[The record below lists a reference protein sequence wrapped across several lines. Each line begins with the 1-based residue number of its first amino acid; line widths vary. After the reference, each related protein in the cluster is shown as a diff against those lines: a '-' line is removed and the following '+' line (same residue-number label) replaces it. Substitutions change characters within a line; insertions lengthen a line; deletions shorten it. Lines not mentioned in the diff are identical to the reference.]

1 MTTNDDK
8 NEKFCIFA
16 ALKIINVIYPSD
28 FENKIG
34 FKAIR
39 ERLNELCIS
48 EMGKEFVGKMSFCTD
63 VDEIR
68 TYLRLI
74 QDFQTL
80 MQDGV
85 PFPVRDYNDLRDEF
99 KHLAIDGTVIS
110 LESMFALKPTL
121 SALFYVFKF
130 FNSEAS
136 EKVPYLKALAEG
148 ISIDNHIFTEI
159 NRLIDDKGEIPDNAS
174 AELAEIRRDI
184 RRKQSSIDHRMH
196 KILVE
201 AKNSGWT
208 DSTAEMTI
216 RDGRPVIPVRAAD
229 KRALRGFI
237 HDESA
242 TGQTVYIEPAEIFET
257 NNEIKELE
265 YAERREINKILLAFT
280 KILRPEIPNLTMAWR
295 LLGLLDFIRAK
306 AILAHEYNCVI
317 PELTDEPMFDWI
329 EARHPLLEQKLK
341 GQGKNITPLDLRL
354 GVTCHFE
361 RNESDSVISSE
372 VEKSHT
378 VSNDSNVRDFSVPL
392 RSSRNDVGR
401 ILVISGP
408 NAGGKSVCLK
418 TIGLIQYMLQCGLA
432 IPVKIDSKCG
442 IFHDMFIDIGDEQS
456 LENDLSTYSSHL
468 INMKELL
475 EHGNARTLFLIDE
488 FGTGT
493 EPQLG
498 GAIAEAILL
507 KMNEKNSFGVVTTHY
522 ANLKLLADNHPG
534 IVNGAMLFD
543 TRYLQPL
550 YVMMIGKPGSSFAFE
565 IAKKIGFPNEIL
577 DSAAE
582 ISGREH
588 LDFDQQLQQLE
599 IEKKEVRKKE
609 YELKVADQLLDEVVT
624 KYKNHLAEIE
634 KKKKQLLHEANKEAQ
649 ALIDGANA
657 KIERTI
663 REIKEAQAEKNR
675 TKELREELKE
685 MKQNLVDEEKNL
697 SKQLKADEKEELAN
711 LDLKVGDTV
720 CINELEVVGELLAI
734 TDTDATIQF
743 GDVRLRTTADKLRK
757 ISRSQ
762 ARKAQQNLSYLH
774 KSIMSDIN
782 EKAQHF
788 NLTLDV
794 RGQRGDEAVD
804 NVAKYIDEATLLSIK
819 EVSILHGKGNGIL
832 RKLIR
837 EYLSKQQCVQ
847 SFNDASLETGG
858 AGITRITLK

>member
-1 MTTNDDK
+1 M
-8 NEKFCIFA
+8 
-16 ALKIINVIYPSD
+16 IYPSD

-39 ERLNELCIS
+39 ERLNDLCIS
-48 EMGKEFVGKMSFCTD
+48 EMGKEFVGKMGFCTD
-63 VDEIR
+63 VDEIH

-74 QDFQTL
+74 QDFRTL

-85 PFPVRDYNDLRDEF
+85 PFPVRDYNDLREEF
-99 KHLAIDGTVIS
+99 HHLAIDGTVIS

-121 SALFYVFKF
+121 SALSYIFKF
-130 FNSEAS
+130 FKSEAS
-136 EKVPYLKALAEG
+136 DKVPYLKTLAEG

-196 KILVE
+196 KILIE

-229 KRALRGFI
+229 KRELRGFI

-280 KILRPEIPNLTMAWR
+280 KILRPEIPNLIMAWR

-306 AILAHEYNCVI
+306 ALLSHEYNCVI
-317 PELTDEPMFDWI
+317 PELVDEPMFDWI

-341 GQGKNITPLDLRL
+341 GQGKRITPLDLKL
-354 GVTCHFE
+354 GE
-361 RNESDSVISSE
+361 N
-372 VEKSHT
+372 
-378 VSNDSNVRDFSVPL
+378 N
-392 RSSRNDVGR
+392 R

-418 TIGLIQYMLQCGLA
+418 TIGLLQYMLQCGLA
-432 IPVKIDSKCG
+432 IPVKVDSKCG
-442 IFHDMFIDIGDEQS
+442 VFHDMFIDIGDEQS

-475 EHGNARTLFLIDE
+475 EHGNERTIFLIDE

-507 KMNEKNSFGVVTTHY
+507 KMNEKKSFGVVTTHY

-609 YELKVADQLLDEVVT
+609 YELKVADKLLDEVVT
-624 KYKNHLAEIE
+624 KYKTQLADIE
-634 KKKKQLLHEANKEAQ
+634 KNRKTLLKEASKEAQ
-649 ALIDGANA
+649 EIIDRANA
-657 KIERTI
+657 KIEKTI
-663 REIKEAQAEKNR
+663 REIKEAQAEKVR

-685 MKQNLVDEEKNL
+685 MKTNLANEEKSL
-697 SKQLKADEKEELAN
+697 SKQLKAEEKEEIAN
-711 LDLKVGDTV
+711 ADLKVGDMV

-734 TDTDATIQF
+734 TETDVTIQF

-762 ARKAQQNLSYLH
+762 ARKAQQNPSYLR
-774 KSIMSDIN
+774 KSIMNDIN

-794 RGQRGDEAVD
+794 RGQRGEEAVD
-804 NVAKYIDEATLLSIK
+804 NVAKYIDEANLLSIK

-837 EYLSKQQCVQ
+837 EYLSKQSCIQNF
-847 SFNDASLETGG
+847 SDASLETGG

>member
-1 MTTNDDK
+1 M
-8 NEKFCIFA
+8 
-16 ALKIINVIYPSD
+16 IYPSD

-39 ERLNELCIS
+39 GHLNELCIS
-48 EMGKEFVGKMSFCTD
+48 EMGKEFVGKMCFCTD

-74 QDFQTL
+74 QDFETL

-85 PFPVRDYNDLRDEF
+85 PFPVRDYNDLREEF
-99 KHLAIDGTVIS
+99 KHLSIDGTVIS

-121 SALFYVFKF
+121 SALSYIFKF
-130 FNSEAS
+130 FKSEAS
-136 EKVPYLKALAEG
+136 DKVPYLKALAKG

-184 RRKQSSIDHRMH
+184 RRKQSSIDHRMR

-216 RDGRPVIPVRAAD
+216 RDGRPVIPVHAAD
-229 KRALRGFI
+229 KRELRGFI

-280 KILRPEIPNLTMAWR
+280 KILRPEIPNLVMAWR

-306 AILAHEYNCVI
+306 AMLSREYDCVI
-317 PELTDEPMFDWI
+317 PEVIDEPMFDWI

-341 GQGKNITPLDLRL
+341 GQGKQITPLDLKL
-354 GVTCHFE
+354 G
-361 RNESDSVISSE
+361 SE
-372 VEKSHT
+372 K
-378 VSNDSNVRDFSVPL
+378 DFHPSL
-392 RSSRNDVGR
+392 QQDVLNR

-418 TIGLIQYMLQCGLA
+418 TIGLLQYMLQCGLA

-442 IFHDMFIDIGDEQS
+442 VFHDMFIDIGDEQS

-475 EHGNARTLFLIDE
+475 EHGNNRTLFLIDE

-507 KMNEKNSFGVVTTHY
+507 KMNEKKSFGVVTTHY

-609 YELKVADQLLDEVVT
+609 YELKVADKLLDEVVT
-624 KYKNHLAEIE
+624 KYKSQLADIE
-634 KKKKQLLHEANKEAQ
+634 KNRKTLLREASKEAQ
-649 ALIDGANA
+649 EIIDRANA
-657 KIERTI
+657 KIEKTI
-663 REIKEAQAEKNR
+663 REIKEAQAEKVR

-685 MKQNLVDEEKNL
+685 MKTNLANEEKNL
-697 SKQLKADEKEELAN
+697 SKQLKAEEKEDIAN
-711 LDLKVGDTV
+711 ADLKVGDMV

-734 TDTDATIQF
+734 TETDVTIQF

-762 ARKAQQNLSYLH
+762 AKKAQQNPSYLR
-774 KSIMSDIN
+774 KSIMNDIN

-794 RGQRGDEAVD
+794 RGQRGEEAVD

-837 EYLSKQQCVQ
+837 EYLSKQSCIQNF
-847 SFNDASLETGG
+847 SDASLETGG
-858 AGITRITLK
+858 AGITRVTLE

>member
-1 MTTNDDK
+1 M
-8 NEKFCIFA
+8 
-16 ALKIINVIYPSD
+16 IYPSD

-39 ERLNELCIS
+39 KRLNELCIS
-48 EMGKEFVGKMSFCTD
+48 EMGKEFVGKMCFCTD
-63 VDEIR
+63 VDEIH

-85 PFPVRDYNDLRDEF
+85 PFPVRDYNDLRNEF

-121 SALFYVFKF
+121 SALSYIFKF
-130 FNSEAS
+130 FKSEAS
-136 EKVPYLKALAEG
+136 EKVPFLKALAEG

-229 KRALRGFI
+229 KRELRGFI

-280 KILRPEIPNLTMAWR
+280 KLLRPEIPNLTMAWR
-295 LLGLLDFIRAK
+295 LLGLIDFIRAK
-306 AILAHEYNCVI
+306 ALLSHEYNCVI
-317 PELTDEPMFDWI
+317 PEVIDEPMFDWI

-341 GQGKNITPLDLRL
+341 GQGKRITPLDLKL
-354 GVTCHFE
+354 SAAND
-361 RNESDSVISSE
+361 NEIPRSAR
-372 VEKSHT
+372 
-378 VSNDSNVRDFSVPL
+378 NDS
-392 RSSRNDVGR
+392 R

-432 IPVKIDSKCG
+432 IPVKVDSKCG

-475 EHGNARTLFLIDE
+475 EHGNERTLFLIDE

-507 KMNEKNSFGVVTTHY
+507 RMNEKKSFGVVTTHY

-609 YELKVADQLLDEVVT
+609 YELKVADKLLDEVVT
-624 KYKNHLAEIE
+624 KYKTQLADIE
-634 KKKKQLLHEANKEAQ
+634 KNKKTLLREANKEAQ
-649 ALIDGANA
+649 EIIDRANA
-657 KIERTI
+657 KIEKTI

-685 MKQNLVDEEKNL
+685 MKQNLANEEKNL
-697 SKQLKADEKEELAN
+697 SKQLKAEEKEEIAN
-711 LDLKVGDTV
+711 ADLKVGDMV

-762 ARKAQQNLSYLH
+762 ARKAQQNPSYLR
-774 KSIMSDIN
+774 KSIMNDIN

-794 RGQRGDEAVD
+794 RGQRGEEAVD

-837 EYLSKQQCVQ
+837 EYLSKQSCVQ
-847 SFNDASLETGG
+847 NFSDASLETGG
-858 AGITRITLK
+858 AGITRVTLR

>member
-1 MTTNDDK
+1 M
-8 NEKFCIFA
+8 
-16 ALKIINVIYPSD
+16 IYPAE

-34 FKAIR
+34 FKAVR
-39 ERLNELCIS
+39 ERLNTLCIS
-48 EMGKEFVGKMSFCTD
+48 EMGKEFVGKMSFSTD

-74 QDFQTL
+74 QDFETL
-80 MQDGV
+80 LQDGV
-85 PFPVRDYNDLRDEF
+85 PFPVRDYNDLRDDF
-99 KHLAIDGTVIS
+99 HHLAIDGTVIS
-110 LESMFALKPTL
+110 LESLFALKPTL
-121 SALFYVFKF
+121 SALSYIFKF
-130 FNSEAS
+130 FNSESS

-280 KILRPEIPNLTMAWR
+280 KILRPEIPNLIMAWR

-306 AILAHEYNCVI
+306 ALLSHEYGCVI
-317 PELTDEPMFDWI
+317 PEVVDKPMFDWI
-329 EARHPLLEQKLK
+329 EARHPLLEEKLK
-341 GQGKNITPLDLRL
+341 GQGKRITPLDLKL
-354 GVTCHFE
+354 YD
-361 RNESDSVISSE
+361 SD
-372 VEKSHT
+372 
-378 VSNDSNVRDFSVPL
+378 DSGFS
-392 RSSRNDVGR
+392 GR

-418 TIGLIQYMLQCGLA
+418 TIGLLQYMLQCGLA
-432 IPVKIDSKCG
+432 IPVKVDSKCG
-442 IFHDMFIDIGDEQS
+442 VFHDMFIDIGDEQS

-468 INMKELL
+468 INMKALIEN
-475 EHGNARTLFLIDE
+475 GNERSLFLIDE

-507 KMNEKNSFGVVTTHY
+507 KMNEKKSFGVVTTHY

-565 IAKKIGFPNEIL
+565 IAKKIGFPQEIL
-577 DSAAE
+577 DSAAV

-609 YELKVADQLLDEVVT
+609 YELKVADKLLDEVVT
-624 KYKNHLAEIE
+624 KYKGHLADIE
-634 KKKKQLLHEANKEAQ
+634 KHKNRLLKEANKEAQ
-649 ALIDGANA
+649 ALIDKANA

-663 REIKEAQAEKNR
+663 KEIKEAQAEKQR

-685 MKQNLVDEEKNL
+685 MKNDLVKEAEVI
-697 SKQLKADEKEELAN
+697 SKKLKAEEKEEVVN
-711 LDLKVGDTV
+711 QELKVGDTV
-720 CINELEVVGELLAI
+720 CINELEVIGELLAI
-734 TDTDATIQF
+734 SDTDVTVQF

-757 ISRSQ
+757 MSKTQ
-762 ARKAQQNLSYLH
+762 AKKAANNPSYLR
-774 KSIMSDIN
+774 KSIMNDIN

-794 RGQRGDEAVD
+794 RGQRGDEAVE
-804 NVAKYIDEATLLSIK
+804 NVAKYIDEANLLSIK

-837 EYLSKQQCVQ
+837 EYLSKQSCVQ

>member
-1 MTTNDDK
+1 M
-8 NEKFCIFA
+8 
-16 ALKIINVIYPSD
+16 IYPSD

-34 FKAIR
+34 FNYVR

-48 EMGKEFVGKMSFCTD
+48 EMGKEFVGKMCFCTD

-74 QDFQTL
+74 QDFETL

-85 PFPVRDYNDLRDEF
+85 PFPVRDYNDLREEF

-121 SALFYVFKF
+121 SALSFIFKF
-130 FNSEAS
+130 FKSEAS
-136 EKVPYLKALAEG
+136 EKVQYLKALSEG
-148 ISIDNHIFTEI
+148 ISIDNQIFTEI
-159 NRLIDDKGEIPDNAS
+159 NRLVDDKGEMPDNAS

-196 KILVE
+196 KILIE

-229 KRALRGFI
+229 KRELRGFI

-280 KILRPEIPNLTMAWR
+280 KILRPEIPNLVMAWR
-295 LLGLLDFIRAK
+295 LLGLLDFIKAK
-306 AILAHEYNCVI
+306 AMLAHEYNCVI
-317 PELTDEPMFDWI
+317 PEVIDEPIFDWI

-341 GQGKNITPLDLRL
+341 TQGKKITPLDLRL
-354 GVTCHFE
+354 GDA
-361 RNESDSVISSE
+361 S
-372 VEKSHT
+372 
-378 VSNDSNVRDFSVPL
+378 
-392 RSSRNDVGR
+392 R

-418 TIGLIQYMLQCGLA
+418 TIGLLQYMLQCGLA

-442 IFHDMFIDIGDEQS
+442 VFHDMFIDIGDEQS

-475 EHGNARTLFLIDE
+475 EHGNERTLFLIDE

-507 KMNEKNSFGVVTTHY
+507 RMNEKKSFGVVTTHY

-565 IAKKIGFPNEIL
+565 IAKKIGFPHEIL

-609 YELKVADQLLDEVVT
+609 YELKVADKLLDEIVT

-697 SKQLKADEKEELAN
+697 SKQLKDEEKEGAPSE
-711 LDLKVGDTV
+711 DLKVGDMV

-734 TDTDATIQF
+734 SDTDVTIQF

-762 ARKAQQNLSYLH
+762 ARKAQQNPSYLR

-782 EKAQHF
+782 EKAERF

-804 NVAKYIDEATLLSIK
+804 NVAKYIDEANLLSIK

-837 EYLSKQQCVQ
+837 EYLSKQSCVQ

-858 AGITRITLK
+858 AGITRVTLK

>member
-1 MTTNDDK
+1 M
-8 NEKFCIFA
+8 
-16 ALKIINVIYPSD
+16 IYPSD

-34 FKAIR
+34 FNHIR
-39 ERLNELCIS
+39 ERLNALCIS
-48 EMGKEFVGKMSFCTD
+48 EMGKEFVDKMSFCTD

-74 QDFQTL
+74 QDFETL

-85 PFPVRDYNDLRDEF
+85 PFPVRDYNDLREEF
-99 KHLAIDGTVIS
+99 HHLAIDGTVIS

-121 SALFYVFKF
+121 SALSYIIKF
-130 FNSEAS
+130 FKSEAS

-184 RRKQSSIDHRMH
+184 RRKQSSIDHRMR
-196 KILVE
+196 KILIE

-229 KRALRGFI
+229 KRELRGFI

-280 KILRPEIPNLTMAWR
+280 KILRPEIPNLVMAWR

-306 AILAHEYNCVI
+306 ALLSQEYNCMI
-317 PELTDEPMFDWI
+317 PEIIDEPMFDWI

-341 GQGKNITPLDLRL
+341 GQGKNITPLDLKL
-354 GVTCHFE
+354 GA
-361 RNESDSVISSE
+361 SD
-372 VEKSHT
+372 
-378 VSNDSNVRDFSVPL
+378 
-392 RSSRNDVGR
+392 R

-418 TIGLIQYMLQCGLA
+418 TIGLLQYMLQCGLA
-432 IPVKIDSKCG
+432 IPVKVDSKCG
-442 IFHDMFIDIGDEQS
+442 VFHDMFIDIGDEQS

-475 EHGNARTLFLIDE
+475 EHGNERSLFLIDE

-507 KMNEKNSFGVVTTHY
+507 KMNEKKSFGVVTTHY
-522 ANLKLLADNHPG
+522 ANLKLLADNYPG

-565 IAKKIGFPNEIL
+565 IAKKIGFPHEIL

-609 YELKVADQLLDEVVT
+609 YELKVADKLLDEVVT
-624 KYKNHLAEIE
+624 KYKTQLADIE
-634 KKKKQLLHEANKEAQ
+634 KNRKTLLKEASKEAQ
-649 ALIDGANA
+649 EIIDRANA
-657 KIERTI
+657 KIEKTI
-663 REIKEAQAEKNR
+663 REIKEAQAEKVR

-685 MKQNLVDEEKNL
+685 MKTSLANEEKSL
-697 SKQLKADEKEELAN
+697 SKQLKAEEKEEIAN
-711 LDLKVGDTV
+711 ADLKVGDMV

-734 TDTDATIQF
+734 SDTDVTIQF

-762 ARKAQQNLSYLH
+762 ARKAQQNPSYLR
-774 KSIMSDIN
+774 KSIINDIN
-782 EKAQHF
+782 EKAEKF

-804 NVAKYIDEATLLSIK
+804 NVAKYIDEANLLSIK

-858 AGITRITLK
+858 AGITRVTLK

>member
-1 MTTNDDK
+1 M
-8 NEKFCIFA
+8 
-16 ALKIINVIYPSD
+16 IYPSN

-34 FKAIR
+34 FRAIR

-48 EMGKEFVGKMSFCTD
+48 DMGKEFVGKMCFCTD

-68 TYLRLI
+68 THLRLI
-74 QDFQTL
+74 QDFETL

-85 PFPVRDYNDLRDEF
+85 PFPVRDYNDLREEF
-99 KHLAIDGTVIS
+99 HHLAIDGTVIS

-121 SALFYVFKF
+121 SALSYIFKF
-130 FNSEAS
+130 FRSESS

-148 ISIDNHIFTEI
+148 IFIDNHIFTEI

-229 KRALRGFI
+229 KRELRGFI

-306 AILAHEYNCVI
+306 ALLSHEYNCVI
-317 PELTDEPMFDWI
+317 PELSDEPMFDWI

-341 GQGKNITPLDLRL
+341 GQGKRITPLDLRL
-354 GVTCHFE
+354 G
-361 RNESDSVISSE
+361 
-372 VEKSHT
+372 
-378 VSNDSNVRDFSVPL
+378 NDS
-392 RSSRNDVGR
+392 R

-432 IPVKIDSKCG
+432 IPVKVDSKCG

-475 EHGNARTLFLIDE
+475 EHGNERTLFLIDE

-507 KMNEKNSFGVVTTHY
+507 KMNEKKSFGVVTTHY

-609 YELKVADQLLDEVVT
+609 YELKVADKLLDEVVT
-624 KYKNHLAEIE
+624 KYKSQLADIE
-634 KKKKQLLHEANKEAQ
+634 KNRNTLLREASKEAQ
-649 ALIDGANA
+649 EIIDRANA
-657 KIERTI
+657 KIEKTI
-663 REIKEAQAEKNR
+663 REIKEAQAEKVR

-685 MKQNLVDEEKNL
+685 MKQNLANEEKNL
-697 SKQLKADEKEELAN
+697 SKQLKAEEKEEIAN
-711 LDLKVGDTV
+711 ADLKVGDMV

-734 TDTDATIQF
+734 TDTDVTIQF

-762 ARKAQQNLSYLH
+762 AKKAQQNPSYLH
-774 KSIMSDIN
+774 KSIMNDIN

-804 NVAKYIDEATLLSIK
+804 NVAKYIDEANLLSIK

-837 EYLSKQQCVQ
+837 EYLSKQSCVQ

-858 AGITRITLK
+858 AGITRVTLK

>member
-1 MTTNDDK
+1 M
-8 NEKFCIFA
+8 
-16 ALKIINVIYPSD
+16 IYPSD

-34 FKAIR
+34 FKTIR

-48 EMGKEFVGKMSFCTD
+48 EMGKECVGKMGFCTD
-63 VDEIR
+63 VDEIH
-68 TYLRLI
+68 THLRLI

-85 PFPVRDYNDLRDEF
+85 PFPVRDYNDLREEF

-110 LESMFALKPTL
+110 LDSMFALKPTL
-121 SALFYVFKF
+121 SALSYIFKF
-130 FNSEAS
+130 FKSEAS
-136 EKVPYLKALAEG
+136 EKVQYLKALAEG

-174 AELAEIRRDI
+174 AELAVIRRDI

-196 KILVE
+196 KILIE

-229 KRALRGFI
+229 KRELRGFI

-280 KILRPEIPNLTMAWR
+280 KILRPEIPNLAMAWR

-306 AILAHEYNCVI
+306 ALLAHEYNCVI
-317 PELTDEPMFDWI
+317 PEVVDKPMFDWI

-341 GQGKNITPLDLRL
+341 GQGKNITPLDLKL
-354 GVTCHFE
+354 GAAND
-361 RNESDSVISSE
+361 NEVPRSAR
-372 VEKSHT
+372 
-378 VSNDSNVRDFSVPL
+378 NDS
-392 RSSRNDVGR
+392 R

-475 EHGNARTLFLIDE
+475 EHGNERTLFLIDE

-507 KMNEKNSFGVVTTHY
+507 KMNEKKSFGVVTTHY

-609 YELKVADQLLDEVVT
+609 YELKVADKLLDEVVT
-624 KYKNHLAEIE
+624 KYKNHLADIE
-634 KKKKQLLHEANKEAQ
+634 KNRKTLLKEANKEAQ

-675 TKELREELKE
+675 TKELREELKT
-685 MKQNLVDEEKNL
+685 MKQSLVDEEKNL
-697 SKQLKADEKEELAN
+697 SKQLKADEKEVASEE
-711 LDLKVGDTV
+711 LKVGDMV

-734 TDTDATIQF
+734 TDTDVTIQF

-762 ARKAQQNLSYLH
+762 ARKAQQNPSYLR

-782 EKAQHF
+782 EKAEKF

-804 NVAKYIDEATLLSIK
+804 NVAKYIDEANLLSIK

-837 EYLSKQQCVQ
+837 EYLSKQSCIQ

-858 AGITRITLK
+858 AGITRVTLK

>member
-1 MTTNDDK
+1 MY
-8 NEKFCIFA
+8 FCS
-16 ALKIINVIYPSD
+16 LKILNVIYPSD

-34 FKAIR
+34 FRAIR

-48 EMGKEFVGKMSFCTD
+48 EMGKEFVGKMCFCTD

-74 QDFQTL
+74 QDFETL

-85 PFPVRDYNDLRDEF
+85 PFPVRDYNDLREEF
-99 KHLAIDGTVIS
+99 HHLSIDGTVIS
-110 LESMFALKPTL
+110 LENMFALKPTL
-121 SALFYVFKF
+121 SALSYVFKF
-130 FNSEAS
+130 FKSEAS
-136 EKVPYLKALAEG
+136 DKVPYLKALAEG

-159 NRLIDDKGEIPDNAS
+159 NRLIDDKGEMPDNAS

-196 KILVE
+196 KILIE

-229 KRALRGFI
+229 KRELRGFI

-280 KILRPEIPNLTMAWR
+280 KILRPEIPNLLMAWR

-306 AILAHEYNCVI
+306 ALLSHEYNCVI
-317 PELTDEPMFDWI
+317 PEVIDEPMFDWI

-341 GQGKNITPLDLRL
+341 GQGKRITPLDLRL
-354 GVTCHFE
+354 G
-361 RNESDSVISSE
+361 
-372 VEKSHT
+372 
-378 VSNDSNVRDFSVPL
+378 NDN
-392 RSSRNDVGR
+392 R

-418 TIGLIQYMLQCGLA
+418 TIGLVQYMLQCGLA

-442 IFHDMFIDIGDEQS
+442 VFHDMFIDIGDEQS

-475 EHGNARTLFLIDE
+475 KHGNERTLFLIDE

-507 KMNEKNSFGVVTTHY
+507 KMNDKKSFGVVTTHY

-565 IAKKIGFPNEIL
+565 IAKKIGFPHEIL

-609 YELKVADQLLDEVVT
+609 YELKVADKLLDEVVT
-624 KYKNHLAEIE
+624 KYKNHLADIE
-634 KKKKQLLHEANKEAQ
+634 KHKNKLLKEANKEAQ
-649 ALIDGANA
+649 EIIDKANA

-685 MKQNLVDEEKNL
+685 MKQNLANEEKSL
-697 SKQLKADEKEELAN
+697 SKQLRADEKEEIAN
-711 LDLKVGDTV
+711 ADLKVGDMV

-734 TDTDATIQF
+734 TETDVTIQF

-762 ARKAQQNLSYLH
+762 ARKAQQNPSYLR
-774 KSIMSDIN
+774 KSIMNDIN

-804 NVAKYIDEATLLSIK
+804 NVAKYIDEANLLSIK

-837 EYLSKQQCVQ
+837 EYLSKQSCVQ
-847 SFNDASLETGG
+847 KFSDASLETGG
-858 AGITRITLK
+858 AGITRVTLN

>member
-306 AILAHEYNCVI
+306 AILAHENNCVI
-317 PELTDEPMFDWI
+317 PELTDEPMFEWI

-341 GQGKNITPLDLRL
+341 GQGKQITPLDLKL
-354 GVTCHFE
+354 G
-361 RNESDSVISSE
+361 
-372 VEKSHT
+372 
-378 VSNDSNVRDFSVPL
+378 NDN
-392 RSSRNDVGR
+392 R

-609 YELKVADQLLDEVVT
+609 YELKVADKLLDEIVT

-697 SKQLKADEKEELAN
+697 SKQLKAEEKEELAN

-720 CINELEVVGELLAI
+720 CINELEVVGELLEI
-734 TDTDATIQF
+734 SDTDVTIQF
-743 GDVRLRTTADKLRK
+743 GGVRLRTTADKLRK

-762 ARKAQQNLSYLH
+762 ARKAQQNPSYLR
-774 KSIMSDIN
+774 KSIMNDIN

-794 RGQRGDEAVD
+794 RGQRGEEAVD
-804 NVAKYIDEATLLSIK
+804 NVAKYIDEANLLSIK

-837 EYLSKQQCVQ
+837 EYLSKQSCVQ

-858 AGITRITLK
+858 AGITRVTLK

>member
-1 MTTNDDK
+1 M
-8 NEKFCIFA
+8 
-16 ALKIINVIYPSD
+16 IYPSD

-39 ERLNELCIS
+39 ERINALCIS
-48 EMGKEFVGKMSFCTD
+48 DMGKEFVAKMSFCTD
-63 VDEIR
+63 IDEIR
-68 TYLRLI
+68 KYLRQI
-74 QDFQTL
+74 QDFETL

-85 PFPVRDYNDLRDEF
+85 PFPVRDYNDLREEF
-99 KHLAIDGTVIS
+99 HHLSIDGTVIS

-121 SALFYVFKF
+121 SALSLVFKF
-130 FNSEAS
+130 FKSEAS
-136 EKVPYLKALAEG
+136 DKVPHLKALAEG

-196 KILVE
+196 KILIE

-229 KRALRGFI
+229 KRELRGFI

-295 LLGLLDFIRAK
+295 LLGLLDFIKAK
-306 AILAHEYNCVI
+306 ALLSHEYNCVI
-317 PELTDEPMFDWI
+317 PETIDEPMFDWI
-329 EARHPLLEQKLK
+329 EARHPLLEEKLK
-341 GQGKNITPLDLRL
+341 GQGKRITPLDLRL
-354 GVTCHFE
+354 GV
-361 RNESDSVISSE
+361 
-372 VEKSHT
+372 
-378 VSNDSNVRDFSVPL
+378 
-392 RSSRNDVGR
+392 SSRNDEGR

-418 TIGLIQYMLQCGLA
+418 TIGLLQYMLQCGLA
-432 IPVKIDSKCG
+432 IPVKVDSKCG
-442 IFHDMFIDIGDEQS
+442 VFHDMFIDIGDEQS

-475 EHGNARTLFLIDE
+475 EHGNERSLFLIDE

-507 KMNEKNSFGVVTTHY
+507 KMNDKKSFGVVTTHY
-522 ANLKLLADNHPG
+522 ANLKLLADSHPG

-565 IAKKIGFPNEIL
+565 IAKKIGFPQEIL
-577 DSAAE
+577 DDAAE

-609 YELKVADQLLDEVVT
+609 YELKIADKLLDEIVT
-624 KYKNHLAEIE
+624 KYKTQLADIE
-634 KKKKQLLHEANKEAQ
+634 KNRKTLLREASKEAQ
-649 ALIDGANA
+649 EIIDRANA
-657 KIERTI
+657 KIEKTI
-663 REIKEAQAEKNR
+663 REIKEAQAEKTR

-685 MKQNLVDEEKNL
+685 MKQNLANDEKNL
-697 SKQLKADEKEELAN
+697 AKQLKAEEKEDISNA
-711 LDLKVGDTV
+711 DLKVGDMV

-734 TDTDATIQF
+734 TDTDVTIQF

-762 ARKAQQNLSYLH
+762 ARKAQQSPSYLR
-774 KSIMSDIN
+774 KSIMNDIN

-794 RGQRGDEAVD
+794 RGQRGEEAID
-804 NVAKYIDEATLLSIK
+804 NVAKYIDEANLLSIK

-837 EYLSKQQCVQ
+837 EYLSKQSCVQ

>member
-1 MTTNDDK
+1 
-8 NEKFCIFA
+8 
-16 ALKIINVIYPSD
+16 
-28 FENKIG
+28 
-34 FKAIR
+34 
-39 ERLNELCIS
+39 
-48 EMGKEFVGKMSFCTD
+48 MGKELVEKMSFCTD
-63 VDEIR
+63 ADEIG
-68 TYLRLI
+68 THLRLI
-74 QDFQTL
+74 QDFHTL

-85 PFPVRDYNDLRDEF
+85 PFPVRDYNDLREEF
-99 KHLAIDGTVIS
+99 KHLSIDGTVIS

-121 SALFYVFKF
+121 SALSYIFKF
-130 FNSEAS
+130 FKSESS
-136 EKVPYLKALAEG
+136 EKVPFLKALAEG

-159 NRLIDDKGEIPDNAS
+159 ERLIDDKGEIPDNAS

-184 RRKQSSIDHRMH
+184 RRKQSSIDHRMR
-196 KILVE
+196 KILTE
-201 AKNSGWT
+201 AKSSGWT
-208 DSTAEMTI
+208 DSNAEMTI

-280 KILRPEIPNLTMAWR
+280 KILRPEIPNLLLSWR

-306 AILAHEYNCVI
+306 ALLSHEYNCVI
-317 PELTDEPMFDWI
+317 PEITDEPMFEWI

-341 GQGKNITPLDLRL
+341 GQGKHITPLDLKL
-354 GVTCHFE
+354 GK
-361 RNESDSVISSE
+361 D
-372 VEKSHT
+372 
-378 VSNDSNVRDFSVPL
+378 D
-392 RSSRNDVGR
+392 R

-418 TIGLIQYMLQCGLA
+418 TIGLLQYMLQCGLA

-442 IFHDMFIDIGDEQS
+442 IFHDMLIDIGDEQS

-468 INMKELL
+468 INMKALL
-475 EHGNARTLFLIDE
+475 EQGNERTLFLIDE

-507 KMNEKNSFGVVTTHY
+507 KMNEKRSFGVVTTHY
-522 ANLKLLADNHPG
+522 ANLKLLADSHPG

-588 LDFDQQLQQLE
+588 LDFDKQLQQLE
-599 IEKKEVRKKE
+599 IEKKEVRKKQ

-624 KYKNHLAEIE
+624 KYKNQLADIE
-634 KKKKQLLHEANKEAQ
+634 KNRNKLLKEANKEAQ
-649 ALIDGANA
+649 AIIDGANA

-663 REIKEAQAEKNR
+663 REIKEAQAEKVR

-685 MKQNLVDEEKNL
+685 MKQGLQKDAEEI
-697 SKQLKADEKEELAN
+697 SKKLKAEEKEEIAAAE
-711 LDLKVGDTV
+711 LKVGDMV

-734 TDTDATIQF
+734 SDTDVTIQF

-757 ISRSQ
+757 ISRAQ
-762 ARKAQQNLSYLH
+762 ARKAQQNPSYLR
-774 KSIMSDIN
+774 KSIMNDIN
-782 EKAQHF
+782 EKAEKF

-804 NVAKYIDEATLLSIK
+804 NVAKYIDEANLLSVK

-837 EYLSKQQCVQ
+837 EYLSKQSCIQ

-858 AGITRITLK
+858 AGITRVTLK

>member
-1 MTTNDDK
+1 M
-8 NEKFCIFA
+8 
-16 ALKIINVIYPSD
+16 IYPSD

-39 ERLNELCIS
+39 GHLNELCIS
-48 EMGKEFVGKMSFCTD
+48 EMGKEFIGKMCFCTD

-74 QDFQTL
+74 QDFETL

-85 PFPVRDYNDLRDEF
+85 PFPVRDYNDLREEF
-99 KHLAIDGTVIS
+99 HHLAIDGTVIS
-110 LESMFALKPTL
+110 FESMFALKPTL
-121 SALFYVFKF
+121 SALSYIFKF
-130 FNSEAS
+130 FKSEAS

-148 ISIDNHIFTEI
+148 ISVDNHIFTEI

-229 KRALRGFI
+229 KRELRGFI

-306 AILAHEYNCVI
+306 AMLAHEYNCVI

-341 GQGKNITPLDLRL
+341 GQGKRITPLDLKL
-354 GVTCHFE
+354 GD
-361 RNESDSVISSE
+361 N
-372 VEKSHT
+372 
-378 VSNDSNVRDFSVPL
+378 N
-392 RSSRNDVGR
+392 R

-432 IPVKIDSKCG
+432 IPVKVDSKCG

-475 EHGNARTLFLIDE
+475 EHGNERTLFLIDE

-507 KMNEKNSFGVVTTHY
+507 KMNEKKSFGVVTTHY

-609 YELKVADQLLDEVVT
+609 YELKVADKLLDEVVT
-624 KYKNHLAEIE
+624 KYKSQLADIE
-634 KKKKQLLHEANKEAQ
+634 KNRKTLLREASKEAQ
-649 ALIDGANA
+649 EIIDRANA
-657 KIERTI
+657 KIEKTI
-663 REIKEAQAEKNR
+663 REIKEAQAEKVR

-685 MKQNLVDEEKNL
+685 MKQNLANEEKNL
-697 SKQLKADEKEELAN
+697 SKQLKAEEKEEIAN
-711 LDLKVGDTV
+711 ADLKVGDMV

-734 TDTDATIQF
+734 TETDVTIQF

-762 ARKAQQNLSYLH
+762 AKKAQQNPSYLH
-774 KSIMSDIN
+774 KSIMNDIN

-858 AGITRITLK
+858 AGITRVTLK

>member
-1 MTTNDDK
+1 M
-8 NEKFCIFA
+8 
-16 ALKIINVIYPSD
+16 IYPSD

-34 FKAIR
+34 FNHIR
-39 ERLNELCIS
+39 ERLNTLCIS
-48 EMGKEFVGKMSFCTD
+48 EMGKEFVDKMSFCTD

-74 QDFQTL
+74 QDFETL

-85 PFPVRDYNDLRDEF
+85 PFPVRDYNDLREEF
-99 KHLAIDGTVIS
+99 HHLAIDGTVIS

-121 SALFYVFKF
+121 SALSYIFKF
-130 FNSEAS
+130 FKSEAS

-148 ISIDNHIFTEI
+148 ISIDNQIFTEI

-184 RRKQSSIDHRMH
+184 RRKQSSIDHRMR
-196 KILVE
+196 KILIE

-229 KRALRGFI
+229 KRELRGFI

-280 KILRPEIPNLTMAWR
+280 KILRPEIPNLVTAWR

-306 AILAHEYNCVI
+306 ALLSHEYNCVI
-317 PELTDEPMFDWI
+317 PEVIDEPMFDWI

-341 GQGKNITPLDLRL
+341 GQGKNITPLDLKL
-354 GVTCHFE
+354 GA
-361 RNESDSVISSE
+361 SD
-372 VEKSHT
+372 
-378 VSNDSNVRDFSVPL
+378 
-392 RSSRNDVGR
+392 R

-418 TIGLIQYMLQCGLA
+418 TIGLLQYMLQCGLA
-432 IPVKIDSKCG
+432 IPVKVDSKCG
-442 IFHDMFIDIGDEQS
+442 VFHDMFIDIGDEQS

-475 EHGNARTLFLIDE
+475 EHGNERSLFLIDE

-507 KMNEKNSFGVVTTHY
+507 KMNEKKSFGVVTTHY

-565 IAKKIGFPNEIL
+565 IAKKIGFPHEIL

-609 YELKVADQLLDEVVT
+609 YELKVADKLLDEVVT
-624 KYKNHLAEIE
+624 KYKTQLADIE
-634 KKKKQLLHEANKEAQ
+634 KNRKTLLKEASKEAQ
-649 ALIDGANA
+649 EIIDRANA
-657 KIERTI
+657 KIEKTI
-663 REIKEAQAEKNR
+663 REIKEAQAEKVR

-685 MKQNLVDEEKNL
+685 MKQSLADDEKNL
-697 SKQLKADEKEELAN
+697 SKQLKAEEKEEIAN
-711 LDLKVGDTV
+711 ADLKVGDMV

-734 TDTDATIQF
+734 SDTDVTIQF

-762 ARKAQQNLSYLH
+762 ARKAQQNPSYLR
-774 KSIMSDIN
+774 KSIINDIN
-782 EKAQHF
+782 EKAEKF

-804 NVAKYIDEATLLSIK
+804 NVAKYIDEANLLSIK

-858 AGITRITLK
+858 AGITRVTLK

>member
-1 MTTNDDK
+1 MTNDDK

-306 AILAHEYNCVI
+306 AILSHEYNCVI

-341 GQGKNITPLDLRL
+341 GQGKQITPLDLKL
-354 GVTCHFE
+354 G
-361 RNESDSVISSE
+361 
-372 VEKSHT
+372 
-378 VSNDSNVRDFSVPL
+378 NDN
-392 RSSRNDVGR
+392 R

-475 EHGNARTLFLIDE
+475 EHGDERTLFLIDE

-507 KMNEKNSFGVVTTHY
+507 KMNEKKSFGVVTTHY
-522 ANLKLLADNHPG
+522 TNLKLLADNHPG

-609 YELKVADQLLDEVVT
+609 YELKVADKLLDEVVT

-697 SKQLKADEKEELAN
+697 SKQLKAEEKEELAN

-720 CINELEVVGELLAI
+720 CINELEVVGELLEI
-734 TDTDATIQF
+734 SDTDVTIQF
-743 GDVRLRTTADKLRK
+743 GGVRLRTTADKLRK

-762 ARKAQQNLSYLH
+762 ARKAQQNPSYLR
-774 KSIMSDIN
+774 KSIMNDIN
-782 EKAQHF
+782 EKAQKF

-804 NVAKYIDEATLLSIK
+804 NVAKYIDEANLLSVK

-837 EYLSKQQCVQ
+837 EYLSKQSCVKNF
-847 SFNDASLETGG
+847 SDASLETGG
-858 AGITRITLK
+858 AGITRVTLN

>member
-306 AILAHEYNCVI
+306 AILAHENNCVI
-317 PELTDEPMFDWI
+317 PELTDEPMFEWI

-341 GQGKNITPLDLRL
+341 GQGKQITPLDLKL
-354 GVTCHFE
+354 G
-361 RNESDSVISSE
+361 
-372 VEKSHT
+372 
-378 VSNDSNVRDFSVPL
+378 NDN
-392 RSSRNDVGR
+392 R

-475 EHGNARTLFLIDE
+475 EHGDERTLFLIDE

-609 YELKVADQLLDEVVT
+609 YELKVADKLLDEIVT

-697 SKQLKADEKEELAN
+697 SKQLKAEEKEEIAN

-720 CINELEVVGELLAI
+720 CINELEVVGELLEI
-734 TDTDATIQF
+734 SDTDVTIQF
-743 GDVRLRTTADKLRK
+743 GGVRLRTTADKLRK

-762 ARKAQQNLSYLH
+762 ARKAQQNPSYLR
-774 KSIMSDIN
+774 KSIMNDIN
-782 EKAQHF
+782 EKAQKF

-804 NVAKYIDEATLLSIK
+804 NVAKYIDEANLLSIK

-837 EYLSKQQCVQ
+837 EYLSKQSCVHD
-847 SFNDASLETGG
+847 FHDASLETGG

>member
-1 MTTNDDK
+1 M
-8 NEKFCIFA
+8 
-16 ALKIINVIYPSD
+16 IYPSD
-28 FENKIG
+28 FEQKIG

-39 ERLNELCIS
+39 EHLGELCVS
-48 EMGKEFVGKMSFCTD
+48 QMGKEVVGKTCFCTD
-63 VDEIR
+63 VDEIG
-68 TYLRLI
+68 THLRLI

-99 KHLAIDGTVIS
+99 KHLSIDGTVIS

-121 SALFYVFKF
+121 SALSYIFKF
-130 FNSEAS
+130 FRSEAS
-136 EKVPYLKALAEG
+136 DKVPYLKALAEG

-174 AELAEIRRDI
+174 AELAVIRRDI
-184 RRKQSSIDHRMH
+184 RRKQSSIDHRMR
-196 KILVE
+196 KILLD

-208 DSTAEMTI
+208 DSNAEMTI

-229 KRALRGFI
+229 KRSLRGFI

-306 AILAHEYNCVI
+306 AILANEYNCVI
-317 PELTDEPMFDWI
+317 PELDDQPMFDWI

-341 GQGKNITPLDLRL
+341 GQGKRITPLDLKL
-354 GVTCHFE
+354 GE
-361 RNESDSVISSE
+361 N
-372 VEKSHT
+372 
-378 VSNDSNVRDFSVPL
+378 N
-392 RSSRNDVGR
+392 R

-475 EHGNARTLFLIDE
+475 EHGNQRTLFLIDE

-507 KMNEKNSFGVVTTHY
+507 KMNDKKSFGVVTTHY
-522 ANLKLLADNHPG
+522 ANLKLLADTHPG

-550 YVMMIGKPGSSFAFE
+550 YMMMIGKPGSSFAFE
-565 IAKKIGFPNEIL
+565 IAKKIGFPHEIL

-609 YELKVADQLLDEVVT
+609 YELKVADKLLDEVVT
-624 KYKNHLAEIE
+624 KYKTQLADIE
-634 KKKKQLLHEANKEAQ
+634 KNRKTLLKEASKEAQ
-649 ALIDGANA
+649 EIIDRANA
-657 KIERTI
+657 KIEKTI
-663 REIKEAQAEKNR
+663 REIKEAQAEKVR

-685 MKQNLVDEEKNL
+685 MKQHLSNDEKSL
-697 SKQLKADEKEELAN
+697 SKQLKADEKEEIAN
-711 LDLKVGDTV
+711 ADLKVGDMV

-734 TDTDATIQF
+734 TETDVTIQF

-762 ARKAQQNLSYLH
+762 AKKAQQNPSYLR
-774 KSIMSDIN
+774 KSIMNDIN
-782 EKAQHF
+782 EKAEKF

-847 SFNDASLETGG
+847 NFSDASLETGG
-858 AGITRITLK
+858 AGITRVTLK

>member
-1 MTTNDDK
+1 M
-8 NEKFCIFA
+8 
-16 ALKIINVIYPSD
+16 IYPSD

-48 EMGKEFVGKMSFCTD
+48 EMGKEFVDKMCFCTD
-63 VDEIR
+63 VDEIH

-74 QDFQTL
+74 QDFETL

-85 PFPVRDYNDLRDEF
+85 PFPVRDYNDLREEF
-99 KHLAIDGTVIS
+99 KHLVIDGTVIS

-121 SALFYVFKF
+121 SALSYIFKF
-130 FNSEAS
+130 FKSESS

-229 KRALRGFI
+229 KRELRGFI

-280 KILRPEIPNLTMAWR
+280 KILRPEIPNLIMAWR

-306 AILAHEYNCVI
+306 ALLAHEYNCVI

-341 GQGKNITPLDLRL
+341 GQGKRITPLDLRL
-354 GVTCHFE
+354 G
-361 RNESDSVISSE
+361 
-372 VEKSHT
+372 
-378 VSNDSNVRDFSVPL
+378 NDN
-392 RSSRNDVGR
+392 R

-432 IPVKIDSKCG
+432 IPVKVDSKCG

-475 EHGNARTLFLIDE
+475 EHGNERTLFLIDE

-507 KMNEKNSFGVVTTHY
+507 KMNEKKSFGVVTTHY

-565 IAKKIGFPNEIL
+565 IAKKIGFPHEIL

-609 YELKVADQLLDEVVT
+609 YELKVADKLLDEVVT
-624 KYKNHLAEIE
+624 KYKTQLADIE
-634 KKKKQLLHEANKEAQ
+634 KNKKSLLREASKEAQ
-649 ALIDGANA
+649 EIIDRANA
-657 KIERTI
+657 KIEKTI
-663 REIKEAQAEKNR
+663 REIKEAQAEKMR

-685 MKQNLVDEEKNL
+685 MKNNLSNEEKNL
-697 SKQLKADEKEELAN
+697 SKQLKNEEKEEIVN
-711 LDLKVGDTV
+711 SDLKVGDMV

-762 ARKAQQNLSYLH
+762 ARKAQQNPSYLR
-774 KSIMSDIN
+774 KSIMNDIN
-782 EKAQHF
+782 EKALHF

-804 NVAKYIDEATLLSIK
+804 NVAKYIDEANLLSIK

-837 EYLSKQQCVQ
+837 EFLSKQLCIQNF
-847 SFNDASLETGG
+847 SDASLETGG

>member
-1 MTTNDDK
+1 MW
-8 NEKFCIFA
+8 FA
-16 ALKIINVIYPSD
+16 ARNVMRCRTILNEVFTLRPKGASHLKFLYFCKNFSMIYPSD

-48 EMGKEFVGKMSFCTD
+48 EMGKEFVGKMCFCTD
-63 VDEIR
+63 VDEIH

-74 QDFQTL
+74 EDFQTL

-85 PFPVRDYNDLRDEF
+85 PFPVRDYNDLREEF
-99 KHLAIDGTVIS
+99 KHLSIDGTVIS
-110 LESMFALKPTL
+110 LDSMFALKPTL

-130 FNSEAS
+130 FKSEAS

-306 AILAHEYNCVI
+306 ALLSHEFNCVI

-329 EARHPLLEQKLK
+329 ESRHPLLEQKLK
-341 GQGKNITPLDLRL
+341 GQGKQITPLDLRL
-354 GVTCHFE
+354 G
-361 RNESDSVISSE
+361 
-372 VEKSHT
+372 
-378 VSNDSNVRDFSVPL
+378 
-392 RSSRNDVGR
+392 DVGR

-475 EHGNARTLFLIDE
+475 EHGNERTLFLIDE
-488 FGTGT
+488 FGIGT

-507 KMNEKNSFGVVTTHY
+507 KMNEKKSFGVVTTHY

-609 YELKVADQLLDEVVT
+609 YELKVADKLLDEIVT

-685 MKQNLVDEEKNL
+685 MKQNLVNEEKNL
-697 SKQLKADEKEELAN
+697 SKQLKTDEKEVISEE
-711 LDLKVGDTV
+711 LKVGDMV

-734 TDTDATIQF
+734 TDTDVTIQF
-743 GDVRLRTTADKLRK
+743 GDVRLRTTTDKLRK

-762 ARKAQQNLSYLH
+762 ARKAQQNPSYLR
-774 KSIMSDIN
+774 KSIMNDIN
-782 EKAQHF
+782 EKAQKF

-837 EYLSKQQCVQ
+837 EYLSKQSCVQ
-847 SFNDASLETGG
+847 NFSDASLETGG
-858 AGITRITLK
+858 AGITRVTLK

>member
-1 MTTNDDK
+1 M
-8 NEKFCIFA
+8 
-16 ALKIINVIYPSD
+16 VYPSD
-28 FENKIG
+28 FEKKIG
-34 FKAIR
+34 FSIVR
-39 ERLNELCIS
+39 EHLNELCIS
-48 EMGKEFVGKMSFCTD
+48 EMGREFVSKMTFVTD
-63 VDEIR
+63 VDEIH
-68 TYLRLI
+68 TYLSLI
-74 QDFQTL
+74 QDFQAL
-80 MQDGV
+80 LQDGV
-85 PFPVRDYNDLRDEF
+85 PFPVRDYNDLREEF
-99 KHLAIDGTVIS
+99 KHLSIDGTVIS
-110 LESMFALKPTL
+110 LESMFELKPTL
-121 SALFYVFKF
+121 SALSYVFKF
-130 FNSEAS
+130 FKSEAS
-136 EKVPYLKALAEG
+136 DKVPFLKALAEG

-159 NRLIDDKGEIPDNAS
+159 DRLIDDKGEIPDNAS

-184 RRKQSSIDHRMH
+184 RRKQSSIDHRMR
-196 KILVE
+196 KILGD
-201 AKNSGWT
+201 AKSSGWT
-208 DSTAEMTI
+208 DSNAEMTI

-280 KILRPEIPNLTMAWR
+280 KILRPEIPNLMTAWR
-295 LLGLLDFIRAK
+295 LLGLLDFIKAK
-306 AILAHEYNCVI
+306 ALLAHEYDCVI
-317 PELTDEPMFDWI
+317 PEVIDEPMFDWI

-341 GQGKNITPLDLRL
+341 GQGKHITPLDIKL
-354 GVTCHFE
+354 GVKQ
-361 RNESDSVISSE
+361 D
-372 VEKSHT
+372 
-378 VSNDSNVRDFSVPL
+378 
-392 RSSRNDVGR
+392 GR

-418 TIGLIQYMLQCGLA
+418 TIGLVQYMLQCGLA

-468 INMKELL
+468 LNMKELL
-475 EHGNARTLFLIDE
+475 EHGNERTLFLIDE

-507 KMNEKNSFGVVTTHY
+507 KMNEKKAFGVVTTHY

-550 YVMMIGKPGSSFAFE
+550 YIMMIGKPGSSFAFE
-565 IAKKIGFPNEIL
+565 IAKKIGFPAEIL
-577 DSAAE
+577 DDAAN

-609 YELKVADQLLDEVVT
+609 YELKVADKLLDEVVT
-624 KYKNHLAEIE
+624 KYKTQLAEIE
-634 KKKKQLLHEANKEAQ
+634 KKRNHLLKEANKEAQ
-649 ALIDGANA
+649 AIIDGANA

-663 REIKEAQAEKNR
+663 REIKEAQAEKVR

-685 MKQNLVDEEKNL
+685 MKQNLIKEAEDI
-697 SKQLKADEKEELAN
+697 SKKLKSEEKEEIHN
-711 LDLKVGDTV
+711 EELKVGDMV
-720 CINELEVVGELLAI
+720 CINELEVVGKLLAI
-734 TDTDATIQF
+734 TDTDVTIQF

-757 ISRSQ
+757 MSKTQ
-762 ARKAQQNLSYLH
+762 AKKAANNPSYLR
-774 KSIMSDIN
+774 KSIMNDIN
-782 EKAQHF
+782 EKAEKF

-794 RGQRGDEAVD
+794 RGQRGEEAVD
-804 NVAKYIDEATLLSIK
+804 NVAKYIDEANLLSIK
-819 EVSILHGKGNGIL
+819 DVSILHGKGNGIL

-837 EYLSKQQCVQ
+837 EYLSKQSCVH

-858 AGITRITLK
+858 AGITRVSLI

>member
-216 RDGRPVIPVRAAD
+216 RDGRPVIPVRAAN

-242 TGQTVYIEPAEIFET
+242 TGQTIYIEPAEIFET

-306 AILAHEYNCVI
+306 AILAHDYNCVI

-329 EARHPLLEQKLK
+329 EARHPLLEEKLK
-341 GQGKNITPLDLRL
+341 AQGKQITPLDLRL
-354 GVTCHFE
+354 GVQRHFE
-361 RNESDSVISSE
+361 RNE
-372 VEKSHT
+372 VESRNLQQT
-378 VSNDSNVRDFSVPL
+378 ILNDSNARDFSIPL
-392 RSSRNDVGR
+392 RYRRPAATSR

-418 TIGLIQYMLQCGLA
+418 TIGLLQYMLQCGLA

-442 IFHDMFIDIGDEQS
+442 VFHDMFIDIGDEQS

-468 INMKELL
+468 INMKELI
-475 EHGNARTLFLIDE
+475 EHGNERTLFLIDE

-507 KMNEKNSFGVVTTHY
+507 KMNEKKSFGVVTTHY

-565 IAKKIGFPNEIL
+565 IAKKIGFPQEIL
-577 DSAAE
+577 DNAAE

-609 YELKVADQLLDEVVT
+609 YELKVADKLLDEVVT
-624 KYKNHLAEIE
+624 KYKGHLADIE
-634 KKKKQLLHEANKEAQ
+634 KHKNRLLKEANKEAQ
-649 ALIDGANA
+649 ALIDKANA

-663 REIKEAQAEKNR
+663 KEIKEAQAEKQR

-685 MKQNLVDEEKNL
+685 MKNDLVKDAEVIAKKLKAEEK
-697 SKQLKADEKEELAN
+697 DEVFSQ
-711 LDLKVGDTV
+711 DLKVGDTV
-720 CINELEVVGELLAI
+720 CINELEVIGELLAI
-734 TDTDATIQF
+734 SDTDVTVQF

-757 ISRSQ
+757 MSKTQ
-762 ARKAQQNLSYLH
+762 AKKAANNPSYLH
-774 KSIMSDIN
+774 KSIMNDIN

-804 NVAKYIDEATLLSIK
+804 NVAKYIDEANLLSVK

-837 EYLSKQQCVQ
+837 EYLSKQSCVHD
-847 SFNDASLETGG
+847 FHDASLETGG
-858 AGITRITLK
+858 AGITRVTLK

>member
-1 MTTNDDK
+1 M
-8 NEKFCIFA
+8 
-16 ALKIINVIYPSD
+16 IYPSD

-174 AELAEIRRDI
+174 VELAEIRRDI

-317 PELTDEPMFDWI
+317 PELTDMPMFDWI

-341 GQGKNITPLDLRL
+341 GQGKQITPLDLKL
-354 GVTCHFE
+354 G
-361 RNESDSVISSE
+361 
-372 VEKSHT
+372 
-378 VSNDSNVRDFSVPL
+378 NDN
-392 RSSRNDVGR
+392 R

-475 EHGNARTLFLIDE
+475 KHGNARTLFLIDE

-609 YELKVADQLLDEVVT
+609 YELKVADKLLDEIVT

-685 MKQNLVDEEKNL
+685 MKQNLVNEEKNL
-697 SKQLKADEKEELAN
+697 SKQLKAEEKEELAN

-720 CINELEVVGELLAI
+720 CINELEVVGELLEI
-734 TDTDATIQF
+734 SDTDVTIQF
-743 GDVRLRTTADKLRK
+743 GGVRLRTTADKLRK

-762 ARKAQQNLSYLH
+762 ARKAAQNPSYLR
-774 KSIMSDIN
+774 KSIMNDIN
-782 EKAQHF
+782 EKAQKF

-804 NVAKYIDEATLLSIK
+804 NVAKYIDEANLLSVK

-837 EYLSKQQCVQ
+837 EYLSKQSCVKNF
-847 SFNDASLETGG
+847 SDASLETGG
-858 AGITRITLK
+858 AGITRVTLN

>member
-1 MTTNDDK
+1 M
-8 NEKFCIFA
+8 
-16 ALKIINVIYPSD
+16 IYPSD

-39 ERLNELCIS
+39 ERLNDLCIS
-48 EMGKEFVGKMSFCTD
+48 EMGKEFVGKMGFCTD
-63 VDEIR
+63 VDEIH

-85 PFPVRDYNDLRDEF
+85 PFPVRDYNDLREEF
-99 KHLAIDGTVIS
+99 HHLAIDGTVIS

-121 SALFYVFKF
+121 SALSYIFKF
-130 FNSEAS
+130 FKSEAS
-136 EKVPYLKALAEG
+136 DKVSYLKTLAEG

-196 KILVE
+196 KILIE

-229 KRALRGFI
+229 KRELRGFI

-242 TGQTVYIEPAEIFET
+242 TGQTVYIEPAEIFKT

-280 KILRPEIPNLTMAWR
+280 KILRPEIPNLIMAWR

-306 AILAHEYNCVI
+306 ALLSHEYNCVI
-317 PELTDEPMFDWI
+317 PELVDEPMFDWI

-341 GQGKNITPLDLRL
+341 GQGKRITPLDLKL
-354 GVTCHFE
+354 GK
-361 RNESDSVISSE
+361 N
-372 VEKSHT
+372 
-378 VSNDSNVRDFSVPL
+378 N
-392 RSSRNDVGR
+392 R

-418 TIGLIQYMLQCGLA
+418 TIGLLQYMLQCGLA
-432 IPVKIDSKCG
+432 IPVKVDSKCG
-442 IFHDMFIDIGDEQS
+442 VFHDMFIDIGDEQS

-475 EHGNARTLFLIDE
+475 EHGNERTLFLIDE

-507 KMNEKNSFGVVTTHY
+507 KMNEKKSFGVVTTHY

-609 YELKVADQLLDEVVT
+609 YELKVADKLLDEVVT
-624 KYKNHLAEIE
+624 KYKTQLADIE
-634 KKKKQLLHEANKEAQ
+634 KNRKTLLKEASKEAQ
-649 ALIDGANA
+649 EIIDRANA
-657 KIERTI
+657 KIEKTI
-663 REIKEAQAEKNR
+663 REIKEAQAEKVR

-685 MKQNLVDEEKNL
+685 MKTSLANEEKNL
-697 SKQLKADEKEELAN
+697 SKQLKTEEKEEIAN
-711 LDLKVGDTV
+711 ADLKVGDMV

-734 TDTDATIQF
+734 SETDVTIQF

-762 ARKAQQNLSYLH
+762 ARKAQQNPSYLR
-774 KSIMSDIN
+774 KSIMNDIN

-794 RGQRGDEAVD
+794 RGQRGEEAVD
-804 NVAKYIDEATLLSIK
+804 NVAKYIDEANLLSIK

-837 EYLSKQQCVQ
+837 EYLSKQSCIQNF
-847 SFNDASLETGG
+847 SDASLETGG

>member
-1 MTTNDDK
+1 M
-8 NEKFCIFA
+8 
-16 ALKIINVIYPSD
+16 IYPSD

-39 ERLNELCIS
+39 EHLNELCIS
-48 EMGKEFVGKMSFCTD
+48 EMGKEFVGKMCFCTD
-63 VDEIR
+63 VDEIH

-74 QDFQTL
+74 QDFETL

-85 PFPVRDYNDLRDEF
+85 PFPVRDYNDLREEF
-99 KHLAIDGTVIS
+99 HHLAIDGTVIS

-121 SALFYVFKF
+121 SALSYIFKF
-130 FNSEAS
+130 FKSEAS
-136 EKVPYLKALAEG
+136 DKVSYLKALAEG

-196 KILVE
+196 KILLE

-229 KRALRGFI
+229 KRELRGFI

-280 KILRPEIPNLTMAWR
+280 KILRPEIPNLIMAWR

-306 AILAHEYNCVI
+306 ALLAHEYNCVI
-317 PELTDEPMFDWI
+317 PEVIDKPMFDWI

-341 GQGKNITPLDLRL
+341 GQGKRITPLDLKL
-354 GVTCHFE
+354 GTAHDNEVPRSA
-361 RNESDSVISSE
+361 RNDRIINVEEQNPVNLVNP
-372 VEKSHT
+372 VEK
-378 VSNDSNVRDFSVPL
+378 N
-392 RSSRNDVGR
+392 R

-432 IPVKIDSKCG
+432 IPVKVDSKCG

-475 EHGNARTLFLIDE
+475 EHGNERTLFLIDE

-507 KMNEKNSFGVVTTHY
+507 KMNEKKSFGVVTTHY

-609 YELKVADQLLDEVVT
+609 YELKVADKLLDEVVT
-624 KYKNHLAEIE
+624 KYKSQLADIE
-634 KKKKQLLHEANKEAQ
+634 KNRKTLLREASKEAQ
-649 ALIDGANA
+649 EIINRANA
-657 KIERTI
+657 KIENTI
-663 REIKEAQAEKNR
+663 REIKEAQAEKMR

-685 MKQNLVDEEKNL
+685 MKNNLANEEKNL
-697 SKQLKADEKEELAN
+697 SKQLKAEEKEEIAN
-711 LDLKVGDTV
+711 SDLKVGDMV

-734 TDTDATIQF
+734 SDTDVTIQF

-762 ARKAQQNLSYLH
+762 ARKAQNNPSYLR
-774 KSIMSDIN
+774 KSIMNDIN

-794 RGQRGDEAVD
+794 RGQRGEEAVE
-804 NVAKYIDEATLLSIK
+804 NVAKYIDEANLLSIK

-858 AGITRITLK
+858 AGITRVTLK

>member
-1 MTTNDDK
+1 MR
-8 NEKFCIFA
+8 FA
-16 ALKIINVIYPSD
+16 ARNVMRCRTILNEVFTLRPKGASHLKFLYFCKNFSMIYPSD

-48 EMGKEFVGKMSFCTD
+48 EMGKEFVGKMCFCTD
-63 VDEIR
+63 VDEIH

-74 QDFQTL
+74 EDFQTL

-85 PFPVRDYNDLRDEF
+85 PFPVRDYNDLREEF
-99 KHLAIDGTVIS
+99 KHLSIDGTVIS
-110 LESMFALKPTL
+110 LDSMFALKPTL

-130 FNSEAS
+130 FKSEAS

-229 KRALRGFI
+229 KRELRGFI

-306 AILAHEYNCVI
+306 ALLSHEFNCVI

-341 GQGKNITPLDLRL
+341 GQGKQITPLDLRL
-354 GVTCHFE
+354 GD
-361 RNESDSVISSE
+361 DS
-372 VEKSHT
+372 
-378 VSNDSNVRDFSVPL
+378 
-392 RSSRNDVGR
+392 R

-475 EHGNARTLFLIDE
+475 EHGNERTLFLIDE

-507 KMNEKNSFGVVTTHY
+507 KMNDKMSFGVVTTHY

-609 YELKVADQLLDEVVT
+609 YELKVADKLLDEVVT

-685 MKQNLVDEEKNL
+685 MKQNLVNEEKNL
-697 SKQLKADEKEELAN
+697 SKQLKADEKEVISEE
-711 LDLKVGDTV
+711 LKVGDMV

-734 TDTDATIQF
+734 TDTDVTIQF
-743 GDVRLRTTADKLRK
+743 GDVRLRTTTDKLRK

-762 ARKAQQNLSYLH
+762 ARKAQQNPSYLR
-774 KSIMSDIN
+774 KSIMNDIN
-782 EKAQHF
+782 EKAQKF

-837 EYLSKQQCVQ
+837 EYLSKQSCIQNF
-847 SFNDASLETGG
+847 SDASLETGG
-858 AGITRITLK
+858 AGITRVTLK

>member
-1 MTTNDDK
+1 M
-8 NEKFCIFA
+8 
-16 ALKIINVIYPSD
+16 IYPSD

-48 EMGKEFVGKMSFCTD
+48 EMGKEFVDRMCFCTD

-74 QDFQTL
+74 QDFETL

-85 PFPVRDYNDLRDEF
+85 PFPVRDYNDLREEF
-99 KHLAIDGTVIS
+99 HHLAIDGTVIS

-121 SALFYVFKF
+121 SALSYIFKF
-130 FNSEAS
+130 FKSEAS

-229 KRALRGFI
+229 KRELRGFI

-306 AILAHEYNCVI
+306 AMLAHEYNCVI

-341 GQGKNITPLDLRL
+341 GQGKRITPLDLKL
-354 GVTCHFE
+354 GD
-361 RNESDSVISSE
+361 N
-372 VEKSHT
+372 
-378 VSNDSNVRDFSVPL
+378 N
-392 RSSRNDVGR
+392 R

-432 IPVKIDSKCG
+432 IPVKVDSKCG

-475 EHGNARTLFLIDE
+475 EHGNERTLFLIDE

-507 KMNEKNSFGVVTTHY
+507 KMNEKKSFGVVTTHY

-565 IAKKIGFPNEIL
+565 IAKKIGFPHEIL
-577 DSAAE
+577 DNAAE

-609 YELKVADQLLDEVVT
+609 YELKVADKLLDEVVT
-624 KYKNHLAEIE
+624 KYKSQLADIE
-634 KKKKQLLHEANKEAQ
+634 KNRKTLLREASKEAQ
-649 ALIDGANA
+649 EIIDRANA
-657 KIERTI
+657 KIEKTI
-663 REIKEAQAEKNR
+663 REIKEAQAEKVR

-685 MKQNLVDEEKNL
+685 MKNNLANEEKNL
-697 SKQLKADEKEELAN
+697 SKQLKAEEKEEIAN
-711 LDLKVGDTV
+711 ADLKVGDMV

-734 TDTDATIQF
+734 TDTDVTIQF

-762 ARKAQQNLSYLH
+762 AKKAQQNPSYLH
-774 KSIMSDIN
+774 KSIMNDIN

-804 NVAKYIDEATLLSIK
+804 NVAKYIDEANLLSIK

-858 AGITRITLK
+858 AGITRVTLK

>member
-1 MTTNDDK
+1 M
-8 NEKFCIFA
+8 
-16 ALKIINVIYPSD
+16 IYPLD

-39 ERLNELCIS
+39 EHLNELCIS
-48 EMGKEFVGKMSFCTD
+48 EMGKEFVGKMCFCTD

-74 QDFQTL
+74 QDFETL

-85 PFPVRDYNDLRDEF
+85 PFPVRDYNDLREEF
-99 KHLAIDGTVIS
+99 KHLSIDGTVIS

-121 SALFYVFKF
+121 SALSYIFKF
-130 FNSEAS
+130 FKSESS
-136 EKVPYLKALAEG
+136 EKVPYLKAMAEG
-148 ISIDNHIFTEI
+148 ITIDNHIFTEI

-229 KRALRGFI
+229 KRELRGFI

-280 KILRPEIPNLTMAWR
+280 KILRPEIPNLLMAWR

-306 AILAHEYNCVI
+306 ALLSHEYNCVI
-317 PELTDEPMFDWI
+317 PEVIDEPMFEWI

-341 GQGKNITPLDLRL
+341 GQGKRITPLDLKL
-354 GVTCHFE
+354 GTANDNEVPRFA
-361 RNESDSVISSE
+361 RNDRSTDVISSE
-372 VEKSHT
+372 AE
-378 VSNDSNVRDFSVPL
+378 
-392 RSSRNDVGR
+392 RNREILNNREHNEGR

-432 IPVKIDSKCG
+432 VPVKIDSKCG
-442 IFHDMFIDIGDEQS
+442 VFHDMFIDIGDEQS

-475 EHGNARTLFLIDE
+475 EHGNERTLFLIDE

-507 KMNEKNSFGVVTTHY
+507 KMNEKKAFGVVTTHY

-609 YELKVADQLLDEVVT
+609 YELKVADKLLDEVVT
-624 KYKNHLAEIE
+624 KYKTQLADIE
-634 KKKKQLLHEANKEAQ
+634 KNRKTLLKEASKEAQ
-649 ALIDGANA
+649 EIIDRANA
-657 KIERTI
+657 KIEKTI
-663 REIKEAQAEKNR
+663 REIKEAQAEKVR

-685 MKQNLVDEEKNL
+685 MKTNLANEEKSL
-697 SKQLKADEKEELAN
+697 SKQLKAEEKEELAN
-711 LDLKVGDTV
+711 ADLKVGDMV

-734 TDTDATIQF
+734 SETDVTIQF

-762 ARKAQQNLSYLH
+762 ARKAQQNPSYLR
-774 KSIMSDIN
+774 KSIMNDIN

-804 NVAKYIDEATLLSIK
+804 NVAKYIDEANLLSIK

-837 EYLSKQQCVQ
+837 EYLSKQSCVQ

-858 AGITRITLK
+858 AGITRVALN

>member
-1 MTTNDDK
+1 M
-8 NEKFCIFA
+8 
-16 ALKIINVIYPSD
+16 IYPSD

-48 EMGKEFVGKMSFCTD
+48 EMGKEFVGKMCFSTD
-63 VDEIR
+63 VDEIH

-130 FNSEAS
+130 FKSEAS
-136 EKVPYLKALAEG
+136 DKVQYLKALAEG

-229 KRALRGFI
+229 KRELRGFI

-306 AILAHEYNCVI
+306 AILSHEYNCVI

-329 EARHPLLEQKLK
+329 EARHPLLEQKIK
-341 GQGKNITPLDLRL
+341 GQGKQITPLDLRF
-354 GVTCHFE
+354 GD
-361 RNESDSVISSE
+361 DS
-372 VEKSHT
+372 
-378 VSNDSNVRDFSVPL
+378 
-392 RSSRNDVGR
+392 R

-475 EHGNARTLFLIDE
+475 EHGNERTLFLIDE

-507 KMNEKNSFGVVTTHY
+507 KMNEKKSFGVVTTHY

-609 YELKVADQLLDEVVT
+609 YELKVADKLLDEVVT
-624 KYKNHLAEIE
+624 KYKTQLADIE
-634 KKKKQLLHEANKEAQ
+634 KNRKTLLREANKEAQ
-649 ALIDGANA
+649 EIIDRANA
-657 KIERTI
+657 KIEKTI

-697 SKQLKADEKEELAN
+697 SKQLKAEEKEEIAN
-711 LDLKVGDTV
+711 ADLKVGDMV

-762 ARKAQQNLSYLH
+762 ARKAQQNPSYLR
-774 KSIMSDIN
+774 KSIMNDIN
-782 EKAQHF
+782 EKAQKF

-794 RGQRGDEAVD
+794 RGQRGEEAVD

-837 EYLSKQQCVQ
+837 EYLSKQSCIQNF
-847 SFNDASLETGG
+847 SDASLETGG

>member
-1 MTTNDDK
+1 M
-8 NEKFCIFA
+8 
-16 ALKIINVIYPSD
+16 IYPSD

-34 FKAIR
+34 FKTIR

-48 EMGKEFVGKMSFCTD
+48 EMGKEFVGKMSFSTD
-63 VDEIR
+63 VDEIH

-74 QDFQTL
+74 EDFQTL

-85 PFPVRDYNDLRDEF
+85 PFPVRDYNDLREEF
-99 KHLAIDGTVIS
+99 KHLSIDGTVIS
-110 LESMFALKPTL
+110 LDSMFALKPTL

-130 FNSEAS
+130 FKSEAS

-229 KRALRGFI
+229 KRELRGFI

-265 YAERREINKILLAFT
+265 YAERLEINKILLAFT

-306 AILAHEYNCVI
+306 ALLSHEYNCVI

-329 EARHPLLEQKLK
+329 EARHPLLEEKLK
-341 GQGKNITPLDLRL
+341 GQGKQITPLDLKL
-354 GVTCHFE
+354 GD
-361 RNESDSVISSE
+361 ES
-372 VEKSHT
+372 
-378 VSNDSNVRDFSVPL
+378 
-392 RSSRNDVGR
+392 R

-418 TIGLIQYMLQCGLA
+418 TIGLLQYMLQCGLA

-475 EHGNARTLFLIDE
+475 EHGNERTLFLIDE

-507 KMNEKNSFGVVTTHY
+507 KMNEKKSFGVVTTHY

-550 YVMMIGKPGSSFAFE
+550 YMMMIGKPGSSFAFE

-577 DSAAE
+577 ESATE

-609 YELKVADQLLDEVVT
+609 YELKVADKLLDEVVT

-685 MKQNLVDEEKNL
+685 MKQNLVNEEKSFSN
-697 SKQLKADEKEELAN
+697 QLKTDEKEVVSEE
-711 LDLKVGDTV
+711 LKVGDMV

-734 TDTDATIQF
+734 TDTDVTIQF

-762 ARKAQQNLSYLH
+762 ARKAQQNPSYLR
-774 KSIMSDIN
+774 KSIMNDIN
-782 EKAQHF
+782 EKAQKF

-837 EYLSKQQCVQ
+837 EYLSKQSCVHD
-847 SFNDASLETGG
+847 FHDASLETGG

>member
-1 MTTNDDK
+1 MY
-8 NEKFCIFA
+8 FCS
-16 ALKIINVIYPSD
+16 LKILNVIYPSD

-48 EMGKEFVGKMSFCTD
+48 EMGKEFVGKMCFCTD
-63 VDEIR
+63 VDEIH

-74 QDFQTL
+74 QDFETL

-85 PFPVRDYNDLRDEF
+85 PFPVRDYNDLRKEF
-99 KHLAIDGTVIS
+99 HHLAIDGTVIS

-121 SALFYVFKF
+121 SALSYIFKF
-130 FNSEAS
+130 FKSEAS
-136 EKVPYLKALAEG
+136 EKVSYLKALAEG

-229 KRALRGFI
+229 KRELRGFI

-280 KILRPEIPNLTMAWR
+280 KILRPEIPNLIMAWR

-306 AILAHEYNCVI
+306 ALLSHEYNCVL
-317 PELTDEPMFDWI
+317 PELIDEPMFDWI

-341 GQGKNITPLDLRL
+341 GQGKRITPLDLRL
-354 GVTCHFE
+354 GVDGGRTQSVTTD
-361 RNESDSVISSE
+361 RYDSEDQNPVNPVNP
-372 VEKSHT
+372 VEK
-378 VSNDSNVRDFSVPL
+378 N
-392 RSSRNDVGR
+392 R

-418 TIGLIQYMLQCGLA
+418 TIGLLQYMLQCGLA
-432 IPVKIDSKCG
+432 IPVKVDSKCG

-475 EHGNARTLFLIDE
+475 EHGNERTLFLIDE

-507 KMNEKNSFGVVTTHY
+507 KMNDKKSFGVVTTHY

-565 IAKKIGFPNEIL
+565 IAKKNGFPIEIL

-609 YELKVADQLLDEVVT
+609 YELKVADKLLDEVVT
-624 KYKNHLAEIE
+624 KYKTQLADIE
-634 KKKKQLLHEANKEAQ
+634 KNRKTLLREASKEAQ
-649 ALIDGANA
+649 EIIDRANA
-657 KIERTI
+657 KIEKTI
-663 REIKEAQAEKNR
+663 REIKEAQAEKVR

-685 MKQNLVDEEKNL
+685 MKTNLANEEKNL
-697 SKQLKADEKEELAN
+697 SKQLKAEEKEEIAN
-711 LDLKVGDTV
+711 ADLKIGDMV

-734 TDTDATIQF
+734 TETDVTIQF

-762 ARKAQQNLSYLH
+762 ARKAQQNPQYLH
-774 KSIMSDIN
+774 KSIMNDIN

-794 RGQRGDEAVD
+794 RGQRGEEAVD
-804 NVAKYIDEATLLSIK
+804 NVAKYIDEANLLSIK

-837 EYLSKQQCVQ
+837 EYLSEQSCVQ
-847 SFNDASLETGG
+847 NFSDASLETGG

>member
-1 MTTNDDK
+1 M
-8 NEKFCIFA
+8 
-16 ALKIINVIYPSD
+16 IYPAE

-34 FKAIR
+34 FKAVR
-39 ERLNELCIS
+39 ERLNTLCIS
-48 EMGKEFVGKMSFCTD
+48 EMGKEFVGKMSFSTD

-74 QDFQTL
+74 QDFETL
-80 MQDGV
+80 LQDGV
-85 PFPVRDYNDLRDEF
+85 PFPVRDYNDLRDDF
-99 KHLAIDGTVIS
+99 HHLAIDGTVIS
-110 LESMFALKPTL
+110 LESLFALKPTL
-121 SALFYVFKF
+121 SALSYIFKF
-130 FNSEAS
+130 FNSESS

-148 ISIDNHIFTEI
+148 ISIDNHLFTEI

-280 KILRPEIPNLTMAWR
+280 KILRPDIPNLIMAWR

-306 AILAHEYNCVI
+306 ALLNHEYGCVI
-317 PELTDEPMFDWI
+317 PEVVNEPMFDWI
-329 EARHPLLEQKLK
+329 EARHPLLEEKLK
-341 GQGKNITPLDLRL
+341 AQGKHITPLDLKL
-354 GVTCHFE
+354 GVHRHFE
-361 RNESDSVISSE
+361 RNEVESRNLRQTILSDS
-372 VEKSHT
+372 
-378 VSNDSNVRDFSVPL
+378 NAGDFSIPL
-392 RSSRNDVGR
+392 RSSRNYEMER

-418 TIGLIQYMLQCGLA
+418 TIGLLQYMLQCGLA
-432 IPVKIDSKCG
+432 IPVKVDSKCG
-442 IFHDMFIDIGDEQS
+442 VFHDMFIDIGDEQS

-468 INMKELL
+468 INMKALIEN
-475 EHGNARTLFLIDE
+475 GNERSLFLIDE

-507 KMNEKNSFGVVTTHY
+507 KMNEKKSFGVVTTHY

-565 IAKKIGFPNEIL
+565 IAKKIGFPQEIL
-577 DSAAE
+577 DNAAE

-609 YELKVADQLLDEVVT
+609 YELKVADKLLDEVVT
-624 KYKNHLAEIE
+624 KYKGHLADIE
-634 KKKKQLLHEANKEAQ
+634 KHKNRLLKEANKEAQ
-649 ALIDGANA
+649 ALIDKANA

-663 REIKEAQAEKNR
+663 KEIKEAQAEKQR

-685 MKQNLVDEEKNL
+685 MKDNLVKDAEVI
-697 SKQLKADEKEELAN
+697 SKKLKAEEKEEVIN
-711 LDLKVGDTV
+711 QELKVGDTV
-720 CINELEVVGELLAI
+720 CINELEVIGELLAI
-734 TDTDATIQF
+734 SDTDVTVQF

-757 ISRSQ
+757 MSKTQ
-762 ARKAQQNLSYLH
+762 AKKAANNPSYLR
-774 KSIMSDIN
+774 KSIMNDIN

-794 RGQRGDEAVD
+794 RGQRGDEAID
-804 NVAKYIDEATLLSIK
+804 NVAKYIDEANLLSIK

-837 EYLSKQQCVQ
+837 EYLNKQSCVQ
-847 SFNDASLETGG
+847 NFSDASLETGG

>member
-1 MTTNDDK
+1 M
-8 NEKFCIFA
+8 
-16 ALKIINVIYPSD
+16 IYPAE

-34 FKAIR
+34 FKAVR
-39 ERLNELCIS
+39 ERLNTLCIS
-48 EMGKEFVGKMSFCTD
+48 EMGKEFVGKMSFSTD

-74 QDFQTL
+74 QDFETL
-80 MQDGV
+80 LQDGV
-85 PFPVRDYNDLRDEF
+85 PFPVRDYNDLRDDF
-99 KHLAIDGTVIS
+99 HHLAIDGTVIS
-110 LESMFALKPTL
+110 LESLFALKPTL
-121 SALFYVFKF
+121 SALSYIFKF
-130 FNSEAS
+130 FNSES
-136 EKVPYLKALAEG
+136 SDKVPYLKALAEG
-148 ISIDNHIFTEI
+148 VSIDNHIFTEI

-280 KILRPEIPNLTMAWR
+280 KILRPEIPNLIMAWR

-306 AILAHEYNCVI
+306 ALLSHEYGCVI
-317 PELTDEPMFDWI
+317 PEVIDEPMFDWI
-329 EARHPLLEQKLK
+329 EARHPLLEEKLK
-341 GQGKNITPLDLRL
+341 GQGKHITPLDLKL
-354 GVTCHFE
+354 G
-361 RNESDSVISSE
+361 
-372 VEKSHT
+372 
-378 VSNDSNVRDFSVPL
+378 NDN
-392 RSSRNDVGR
+392 R

-418 TIGLIQYMLQCGLA
+418 TIGLLQYMLQCGLA
-432 IPVKIDSKCG
+432 IPVKVDSKCG

-468 INMKELL
+468 INMKALIEN
-475 EHGNARTLFLIDE
+475 GNERSLFLIDE

-507 KMNEKNSFGVVTTHY
+507 KMNEKKAFGVVTTHY

-565 IAKKIGFPNEIL
+565 IAKKIGFPQEIL
-577 DSAAE
+577 DSAAV

-609 YELKVADQLLDEVVT
+609 YELKVADKLLDEVVT
-624 KYKNHLAEIE
+624 KYKGHLADIE
-634 KKKKQLLHEANKEAQ
+634 KHKNRLLKEANKEAQ
-649 ALIDGANA
+649 ALIDKANA

-663 REIKEAQAEKNR
+663 KEIKEAQAEKQR

-685 MKQNLVDEEKNL
+685 MKNDLVKDAEVI
-697 SKQLKADEKEELAN
+697 SKKLKAEEKEEVVAQELR
-711 LDLKVGDTV
+711 VGDTV
-720 CINELEVVGELLAI
+720 CINELEIIGELLAI
-734 TDTDATIQF
+734 SDTDATVQF

-757 ISRSQ
+757 LSKTQ
-762 ARKAQQNLSYLH
+762 AKKAANNPSYLR
-774 KSIMSDIN
+774 KSIMNDIN

-837 EYLSKQQCVQ
+837 EYLSKQSCVQ

-858 AGITRITLK
+858 AGITRVTLR